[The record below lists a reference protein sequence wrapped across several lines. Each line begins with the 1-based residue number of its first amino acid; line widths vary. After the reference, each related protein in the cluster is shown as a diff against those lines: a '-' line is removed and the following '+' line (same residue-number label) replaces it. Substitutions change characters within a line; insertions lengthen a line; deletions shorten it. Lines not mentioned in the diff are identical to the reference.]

1 VALEPWIVGVI
12 IGGAVLALILVGVAP
27 VCIIKRRGAR
37 KVPANNPAA
46 AEMNLQPLS
55 TYAVIPAKS
64 SQYDNGRMKN
74 IDGVAAASEYNIGR
88 LS

>member
-1 VALEPWIVGVI
+1 
-12 IGGAVLALILVGVAP
+12 
-27 VCIIKRRGAR
+27 
-37 KVPANNPAA
+37 VPANNPAA